1 MNGEPL
7 VIVAA
12 LLGVLLV
19 IAAVFDLR
27 ERIIPNRLNLA
38 IALLAPLAWW
48 AQGLAL
54 WPDIA
59 LQIGVA
65 ALIFA
70 LFIGLF
76 AIGGIGGGDVKMIGA
91 LALWID
97 AGLIVDLLMIMALV
111 GGVIAGGMLI
121 YRKMRKTTD
130 KAEVPYGVAI
140 AIAGLWAVHQQY
152 LNHFPIIPVT

>member
-48 AQGLAL
+48 AQSLAL